1 MSVNTQKIPE
11 SEKKMQEEFKP
22 QDREMWS
29 ARTIVESIIYPF
41 FKNIKSVADF
51 WWRWWHFIKAI
62 FDEYDKNG
70 KKWLCGVSIDMLPY
84 SEKMYIPEDNYLQAD
99 ITNVKLP
106 NPVDLVM
113 CIETAEHINESLAED
128 LVKNLCDNSN
138 WYVLFSAAFPG
149 QWWYCHVNEQRP
161 EYWEKIFEK
170 NWYEKH
176 DCIRYRLWQHEK
188 DDLKYRYLPNMYLY
202 VKKGKNLPEG
212 LTDIPLPFVVP
223 QELYEQ
229 TLQKL
234 QEAQVKLTKWDK

>member
-1 MSVNTQKIPE
+1 MNVKIPE

-29 ARTIVESIIYPF
+29 AITIVKNIIYPY
-41 FKNIKSVADF
+41 FKNINSVADF

-62 FDEYDKNG
+62 FDEYNKNG
-70 KKWLCGVSIDMLPY
+70 KWLSGVSIDMLPY
-84 SEKMYIPEDNYLQAD
+84 SEEMYIPKDNYLQAD

-113 CIETAEHINESLAED
+113 CIETAEHIDESLAED

-223 QELYEQ
+223 KELYEQ

-234 QEAQVKLTKWDK
+234 QEAQVKLTR